1 MTNGSVHHMSACLS
15 SSGPPPPIPH
25 SPTTTAGKGNDYV
38 TIEFNV
44 CLSPKLYNSATL
56 QLLAEFW

>member
-1 MTNGSVHHMSACLS
+1 MSACLS
-15 SSGPPPPIPH
+15 SSGPPPPSPH